1 MAQSD
6 VAPASVKQPVR
17 FVDLTNQHT
26 LAKSELQ
33 TAILRVLNSQQF
45 ILGSEVEQC
54 ERSIASHS
62 GAEYAIGCASG
73 TDALLLS
80 LMALEIGPGDE
91 VITSPYSFFATASSI
106 WRTGA
111 QPVFADIEPDTFNL
125 DPESVESVLS
135 PRTRA
140 IVPVHLFG
148 HCADM
153 DTLNTL
159 ASAHQIPIIEDA
171 AQAFSA
177 EYNNRRAGSLG
188 TLGAFSFFPTKNLGA
203 MGDAGAITTS
213 DATLAKRLQRL
224 RVHGMEPK
232 YYHSEVGL
240 NSRLDAIQ
248 AAVISAKLPFIETWT
263 QSRRDNAE
271 QYHQL
276 FRTHDTSPYI
286 TLPLEKPGCRHV
298 WNQYVIRV
306 PQDHRDALKDHLH
319 NEGIGCEIYYPIPL
333 HQQPCFSKL
342 GYREGSLPIS
352 EQTAK
357 ESLALP
363 IHPDLTIDQQDRVV
377 SEITAYFDRMQK
389 QSRNVLRGPAYLR
402 RVQESHPVPENETP
416 PSRSQG

>member
-6 VAPASVKQPVR
+6 GAPASVKQPVR

-33 TAILRVLNSQQF
+33 NAILRVLNSQQF
-45 ILGSEVEQC
+45 ILGTEVEQC
-54 ERSIASHS
+54 ENSIASHS
-62 GAEYAIGCASG
+62 GSEYAIGCASG

-140 IVPVHLFG
+140 ILPVHLFG

-213 DATLAKRLQRL
+213 DATLSKRLQRL

-232 YYHSEVGL
+232 YCHSEVGL

-276 FRTHDTSPYI
+276 FRTRDMSPYV
-286 TLPLEKPGCRHV
+286 TLPIEKPGCRHV
-298 WNQYVIRV
+298 WNQYVIRI

-333 HQQPCFSKL
+333 HRQPCFSKL

-352 EQTAK
+352 EQTAR

-377 SEITAYFDRMQK
+377 SEIAAYFDRMQK

-402 RVQESHPVPENETP
+402 RVQESQPVPENETP
-416 PSRSQG
+416 PSRSKG

>member
-6 VAPASVKQPVR
+6 GAPASVKQPVR

-45 ILGSEVEQC
+45 ILGTEVEQC
-54 ERSIASHS
+54 ENSIASHS
-62 GAEYAIGCASG
+62 GSEYAIGCASG

-125 DPESVESVLS
+125 NPESVESVLS

-140 IVPVHLFG
+140 ILPVHLFG

-203 MGDAGAITTS
+203 MGYAGAITTS
-213 DATLAKRLQRL
+213 DATLSKRLQRL

-276 FRTHDTSPYI
+276 FRTRDVAPYV
-286 TLPLEKPGCRHV
+286 TLPIEKPRCRHV

-333 HQQPCFSKL
+333 HRQPCFSKL

-352 EQTAK
+352 EQTAR

-377 SEITAYFDRMQK
+377 SEIAAYFDRMQK

-402 RVQESHPVPENETP
+402 RVQESQPVPNNETP
-416 PSRSQG
+416 PSRTKG